1 MKIVDSL
8 PIYLQISQ
16 FIENEILNGNL
27 ESDNR
32 VPSTNEFAKTLDINP
47 ATAGRGL
54 NELADQGI
62 LYKQRGLGM
71 FVSSEA
77 LEIII
82 EKRQEVFIKDS
93 LPRFIQEAKKIGL
106 GKNQLVELIKS
117 EYVSKNNR

>member
-1 MKIVDSL
+1 MDSL

-16 FIENEILNGNL
+16 FIENEILNENL
-27 ESDNR
+27 QADDR

-71 FVSSEA
+71 FVSADA

-82 EKRQEVFIKDS
+82 SKRQATFVQDR
-93 LPRFIQEAKKIGL
+93 LPQFVHEAKKIGL
-106 GKNQLVELIKS
+106 RQTHLIDLIKE
-117 EYVSKNNR
+117 EYSSIDD

>member
-1 MKIVDSL
+1 MDSL

-16 FIENEILNGNL
+16 FIENEILNRNL
-27 ESDNR
+27 EADDR

-71 FVSSEA
+71 FVSDDA

-82 EKRQEVFIKDS
+82 DKRQEVFIQDS
-93 LPRFIQEAKKIGL
+93 LPQFVQEAKKIGL
-106 GKNQLVELIKS
+106 EQNQLVELIKEGYTS
-117 EYVSKNNR
+117 INS